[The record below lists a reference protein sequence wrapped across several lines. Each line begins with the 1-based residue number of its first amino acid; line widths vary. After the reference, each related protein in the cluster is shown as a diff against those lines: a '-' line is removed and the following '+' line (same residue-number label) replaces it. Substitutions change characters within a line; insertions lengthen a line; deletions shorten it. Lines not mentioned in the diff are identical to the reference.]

1 MKQKDVDSLID
12 TLERNTRCFD
22 LEESIRR
29 NLMISD
35 EKTARIAQLES
46 DLATARKERDDA
58 LARTAQVERI
68 VKAMNKW
75 LEDNQEDVFRRGIW
89 DAILEAQDER
99 GKG

>member
-1 MKQKDVDSLID
+1 MKCRQHGD
-12 TLERNTRCFD
+12 
-22 LEESIRR
+22 
-29 NLMISD
+29 D
-35 EKTARIAQLES
+35 EAPWMCDCTACKVHQLES
-46 DLATARKERDDA
+46 DLAEARKERDAA

>member
-1 MKQKDVDSLID
+1 MSNYPLLHEHKGIQYRRGVPDDHVVVDAADVTTCL
-12 TLERNTRCFD
+12 
-22 LEESIRR
+22 
-29 NLMISD
+29 
-35 EKTARIAQLES
+35 ARIAALES
-46 DLATARKERDDA
+46 DLTRARKERDAA

-89 DAILEAQDER
+89 DAILEALDER